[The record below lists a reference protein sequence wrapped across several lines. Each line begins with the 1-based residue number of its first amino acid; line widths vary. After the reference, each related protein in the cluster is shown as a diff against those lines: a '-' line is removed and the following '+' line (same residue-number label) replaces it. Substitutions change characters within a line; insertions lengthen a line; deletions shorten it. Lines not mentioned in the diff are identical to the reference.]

1 MKMIPFKLPNLGA
14 SMLRELKAKDRLF
27 SDLDAW
33 LLAQVR
39 RAYARYLRK

>member
-1 MKMIPFKLPNLGA
+1 MKSIPFKLPDLEA

-33 LLAQVR
+33 LLVQVR
-39 RAYARYLRK
+39 DAYARRLRK